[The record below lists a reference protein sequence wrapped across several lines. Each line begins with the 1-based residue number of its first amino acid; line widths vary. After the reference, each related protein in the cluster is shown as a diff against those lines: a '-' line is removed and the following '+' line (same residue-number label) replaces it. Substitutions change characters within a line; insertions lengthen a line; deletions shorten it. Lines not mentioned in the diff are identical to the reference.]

1 MMARSAV
8 DRHPRAVEIV
18 RSYLQPLVDLSVQF
32 VRRGQKDGVFRDDL
46 DPFFFTV
53 NSWGAA
59 LLYFTARDLLAP
71 AATPDVA
78 RDVERFTHTLL
89 QMGNRA
95 LAPARG
101 GASRST
107 STAAARP
114 SASTSRTKSAA
125 RPAH

>member
-1 MMARSAV
+1 
-8 DRHPRAVEIV
+8 
-18 RSYLQPLVDLSVQF
+18 VQF

-71 AATPDVA
+71 AATPHVA
-78 RDVERFTHTLL
+78 RDVERFTRTLL

-95 LAPARG
+95 LVPSRRVDTPALEHP
-101 GASRST
+101 
-107 STAAARP
+107 RP
-114 SASTSRTKSAA
+114 SAARARTITRSA
-125 RPAH
+125 H